1 MKTRKQ
7 TVRIQLVVSREIN
20 KLLNSLAEKE
30 RRTRSVIAE
39 LALQAYAPKADNPHR
54 AEAQLKA
61 KKEAK
66 KAYAKAKQA
75 DYEKIVA
82 RDAEQKAELV

>member
-7 TVRIQLVVSREIN
+7 AVRIQLVVSQEIN

-39 LALQAYAPKADNPHR
+39 LALQAYAERKAASQTLGTTVHLSD
-54 AEAQLKA
+54 
-61 KKEAK
+61 
-66 KAYAKAKQA
+66 
-75 DYEKIVA
+75 
-82 RDAEQKAELV
+82 

>member
-7 TVRIQLVVSREIN
+7 TVRIQLVVSQEIN

-39 LALQAYAPKADNPHR
+39 LALQAYAKRKDA
-54 AEAQLKA
+54 AQT
-61 KKEAK
+61 EVV
-66 KAYAKAKQA
+66 
-75 DYEKIVA
+75 ETEEVA
-82 RDAEQKAELV
+82 I